1 MRSPSPIY
9 SGFDKIMKDAES
21 YYLGHPDVRRYLL
34 DFDESLEA
42 PRYAELGREFIS
54 EFITA
59 NTTVESSALFG
70 ASRVIVERL
79 LLWCWEIQKISVC
92 AMGSDEFK
100 SFLRFNSFPPSAWV
114 GTSPRHRFVYNDD
127 DEGYSINN
135 KWRSFCVKP
144 DGSTLPTRFNLE
156 VIRSICSRFFEF
168 LISRKIR
175 THNPTKGLAPL
186 FLEELSR
193 DSGAIGRGVGA
204 IHLNFAVLSA
214 ADLCEQDADFERAL
228 FIIAMTR
235 YLLVPMRK
243 LAATKKHVPSM
254 GCFVKEDCW
263 YYEGNDQTT
272 SRRSKLPLEFI
283 PYLERYCI
291 SRQIFSSSHNLDRE
305 PLLITKHGRS
315 GVSQRQIRNIV
326 KDVLLHAELMM
337 VRSGHSRSDAAIL
350 RTATL
355 YSLRDASI
363 RSCLAERGLYETQ
376 QRLGNESVWS
386 VIKRTFS
393 FVEPF
398 SGDADNFQGN
408 QFTDHSGL

>member
-1 MRSPSPIY
+1 
-9 SGFDKIMKDAES
+9 MKDAES
-21 YYLGHPDVRRYLL
+21 YYLRHPDVRLYLL

-79 LLWCWEIQKISVC
+79 LLWCWEVQKISVC
-92 AMGSDEFK
+92 AMDSDEFK
-100 SFLRFNSFPPSAWV
+100 SFLRFNSSPPSAWV
-114 GTSPRHRFVYNDD
+114 GTSPRHRFVYDSD
-127 DEGYSINN
+127 DEVYSINN

-144 DGSTLPTRFNLE
+144 DGSTLPSRYNLK
-156 VIRSICSRFFEF
+156 VIHSISSQFFEF
-168 LISRKIR
+168 LIGKKIK

-193 DSGAIGRGVGA
+193 DSGAISKGVRA
-204 IHLNFAVLSA
+204 THLNFAVLSA
-214 ADLCEQDADFERAL
+214 ADLCERDPDFERAL

-235 YLLVPMRK
+235 YLLVPIRK
-243 LAATKKHVPSM
+243 LAVTKKHVPSM
-254 GCFVKEDCW
+254 GCFVKKDYW
-263 YYEGNDQTT
+263 YYEGNDQNA
-272 SRRSKLPLEFI
+272 SRGFKLPLEFI

-291 SRQIFSSSHNLDRE
+291 SREILLSSHNLDRE

-326 KDVLLHAELMM
+326 KDVLVHAELMM
-337 VRSGHSRSDAAIL
+337 VRSGHSKSDAAIL
-350 RTATL
+350 KTATL

-363 RSCLAERGLYETQ
+363 RNCLAERGIYETQ
-376 QRLGNESVWS
+376 QRLGSERVWS
-386 VIKRTFS
+386 VIQRTFS

-408 QFTDHSGL
+408 QFSHHSEL